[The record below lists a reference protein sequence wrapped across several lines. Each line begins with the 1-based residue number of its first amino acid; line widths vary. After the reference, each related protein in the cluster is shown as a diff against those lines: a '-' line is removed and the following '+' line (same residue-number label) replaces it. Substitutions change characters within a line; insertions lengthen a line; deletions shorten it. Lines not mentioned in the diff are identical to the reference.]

1 MPESPIFWG
10 QKISWQLFWIRNFG
24 ERFHTF
30 WTLRPKKVLF
40 VLKGKKKKKNFL
52 NIFSILMYKLVRT
65 QGLIWRN
72 KRVDTFRTIIFQIFP
87 EQQLSFL
94 AVLLYLQ
101 QTSIAATKNNPVFQ
115 MTGNWSTETTE
126 MFSMLKKR

>member
-1 MPESPIFWG
+1 MAALLDQEFWG
-10 QKISWQLFWIRNFG
+10 KISYILNAEAKEG
-24 ERFHTF
+24 AVC
-30 WTLRPKKVLF
+30 PK
-40 VLKGKKKKKNFL
+40 GKKKKNFL

-65 QGLIWRN
+65 QGPIWRN

>member
-1 MPESPIFWG
+1 M
-10 QKISWQLFWIRNFG
+10 
-24 ERFHTF
+24 
-30 WTLRPKKVLF
+30 LF
-40 VLKGKKKKKNFL
+40 VLKGKKKKNFL